1 MISCQWYHSW
11 SVARRTNLI
20 LGYLTHPKKEQT
32 QRKSKGHFSLFPFH
46 CISSLLNQVFVV
58 VQQDNHLTLTFIW
71 KGKTLSWARKRR
83 RRRMKEIE
91 SKKITAKLSNLRSR
105 EKKRKRERETWLTS
119 RLLFLFSRNKTEK
132 WSLSPKVFFCSR
144 FIMLFNCGGRI
155 SLSKKQVRE
164 NRRGSLQ
171 RTTVDLVSFTLL
183 LLKDLMMTML
193 EWIHDYPASSLHMPF
208 CY

>member
-83 RRRMKEIE
+83 RMKEIE

-119 RLLFLFSRNKTEK
+119 RLLFLFSRNKTER
-132 WSLSPKVFFCSR
+132 S
-144 FIMLFNCGGRI
+144 
-155 SLSKKQVRE
+155 E
-164 NRRGSLQ
+164 
-171 RTTVDLVSFTLL
+171 VSHQKSSSAL
-183 LLKDLMMTML
+183 
-193 EWIHDYPASSLHMPF
+193 ASS
-208 CY
+208 CYLIAEDESLFQRNRSERIDEVLYKELL